1 MSHSPIV
8 PLSPRPQVESGWL
21 PPPRS
26 SSFNRSEY
34 RNIASPSPSHFLSS
48 NFYGAD
54 VTSSWYVSFLAVNRT
69 PFSRILLYRSILRP
83 STFYR
88 FETLLK
94 DFSSSVLCFF
104 LLLLLFSP
112 CHGSRCEKK
121 RNEEGEK
128 ERKKE
133 EGSKRR
139 VEKRE
144 RFPLSWS
151 ESFFFFN
158 FFSLRKGSNPR
169 MCKWFYERAFRAV
182 RNAFVSQTFIFALQ
196 NRSHVLVKNNY
207 FYSLGK
213 DVTEWMKSYV
223 IMLPI
228 SLPVYVL

>member
-34 RNIASPSPSHFLSS
+34 RNIASPSPFPFPLLQFLRGGRNIFVVRFFLGGQSDSIFTDSPLPFDSS
-48 NFYGAD
+48 PFD
-54 VTSSWYVSFLAVNRT
+54 VLPLWNAAQRFLHPT
-69 PFSRILLYRSILRP
+69 PSLLVLR
-83 STFYR
+83 
-88 FETLLK
+88 
-94 DFSSSVLCFF
+94 FF

-158 FFSLRKGSNPR
+158 FFSLRKESNPR

-196 NRSHVLVKNNY
+196 NRSHVLVKNTFIPSGRMLLN
-207 FYSLGK
+207 
-213 DVTEWMKSYV
+213 EWNPM
-223 IMLPI
+223 
-228 SLPVYVL
+228 